1 MVYLMRGDNHR
12 AWTDNCNPRVT
23 KALRPLCYV
32 ASSSIRCREIWDTSA
47 SCGSTSV
54 SAKEKKCLIPVS
66 CKAVVSLQSS
76 GVICFQLTHL
86 RIMLFDILL
95 FVIIV
100 LISFSITLLL
110 FFHSVYKNRKNIYP
124 LFTKYLCFH
133 NGRNKSC
140 NTEGHLT
147 FRNTCTTSHSDLQ
160 VKA

>member
-1 MVYLMRGDNHR
+1 MDGQLQPKSHKSVGAPCVMLLPR
-12 AWTDNCNPRVT
+12 ALDVGRFETLVLLVEALVRDT
-23 KALRPLCYV
+23 K
-32 ASSSIRCREIWDTSA
+32 
-47 SCGSTSV
+47 
-54 SAKEKKCLIPVS
+54 KEKKCLIPVS
-66 CKAVVSLQSS
+66 CKTVVSLQSS